1 MLPAR
6 RRPDTSERLVLLVD
20 ELLGALDDT
29 AQLAADL
36 CGDWHWQVQVGYM
49 RDLQRLGRETL
60 AAVSAD
66 ESRTSALPPARSA
79 PAPTCFRGR
88 THGAGA
94 ARRFRSNVSRRG
106 PRRCARNGHDEG
118 PA

>member
-6 RRPDTSERLVLLVD
+6 RRPQTSEQLVLLVD

-29 AQLAADL
+29 ARLAADL
-36 CGDWHWQVQVGYM
+36 AGDWHWQVQVGYL

-66 ESRTSALPPARSA
+66 EARIRSVPPGRPCS
-79 PAPTCFRGR
+79 RGR
-88 THGAGA
+88 ARKAGA
-94 ARRFRSNVSRRG
+94 ARRFRSNVLRRG
-106 PRRCARNGHDEG
+106 PRRCARHGHDEG

>member
-1 MLPAR
+1 MLPGR
-6 RRPDTSERLVLLVD
+6 RRLETSEQLVLLVD

-29 AQLAADL
+29 ARLAADL
-36 CGDWHWQVQVGYM
+36 SADWHWQVEVGYL

-66 ESRTSALPPARSA
+66 ESPSRAVPSVRRAPARPCS
-79 PAPTCFRGR
+79 RGR
-88 THGAGA
+88 AHGAGA
-94 ARRFRSNVSRRG
+94 ARTVRSNVTRRG